1 MARILFEDRRTAL
14 LFAGSTIV
22 LTMALIGPR
31 DGGGLDATVEQI
43 SQNRAAASASQ
54 QQQQQP
60 MDFAEDP
67 VQIAQQLERESDL
80 EPQDEAIFGD
90 YGASDP
96 APQPAEAP
104 APTPPR
110 MLAQAQPFRPGGPIG
125 GPVKAD
131 GPGIAV
137 PHSDDAREAAAS
149 SQIPVAVVRTP
160 KSSPQ

>member
-31 DGGGLDATVEQI
+31 DGGGLDSTVEQI
-43 SQNRAAASASQ
+43 NQNRAAASAP
-54 QQQQQP
+54 QQP
-60 MDFAEDP
+60 QQMDFAEDP
-67 VQIAQQLERESDL
+67 VEVAQQLERESDFGS
-80 EPQDEAIFGD
+80 EDEELFGD
-90 YGASDP
+90 YSASDP
-96 APQPAEAP
+96 VPEQATAP
-104 APTPPR
+104 APAPPR
-110 MLAQAQPFRPGGPIG
+110 MIAQAQPFRPGGPIG

-149 SQIPVAVVRTP
+149 SQIPVSVVRTP
-160 KSSPQ
+160 KSSKQ

>member
-1 MARILFEDRRTAL
+1 MIKVLFEDKRSAL

-22 LTMALIGPR
+22 LTMALIGTR
-31 DGGGLDATVEQI
+31 DDGGLDSTAEQI
-43 SQNRAAASASQ
+43 SQNRAAASAP
-54 QQQQQP
+54 QQQQP

-80 EPQDEAIFGD
+80 GPQDEAIFED
-90 YGASDP
+90 YGASEP
-96 APQPAEAP
+96 APLPAEAP
-104 APTPPR
+104 APPR